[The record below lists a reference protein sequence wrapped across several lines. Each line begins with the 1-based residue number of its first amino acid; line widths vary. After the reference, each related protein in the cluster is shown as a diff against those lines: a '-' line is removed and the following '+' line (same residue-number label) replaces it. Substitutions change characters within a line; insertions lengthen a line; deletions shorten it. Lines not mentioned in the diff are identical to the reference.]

1 MQFHLHSAALPADQA
16 ARLYL
21 CTAAPA
27 DETAALLYGTL
38 TESEPF
44 AAARIPVNGSFAD
57 TAVLKLDNTERDTL
71 AKAFRHAAGWA
82 QKQPVLAID
91 LSAFSATELADALN
105 VLTTALGEAVYRF
118 DRFKKTAKP
127 AALQQADFYAPAADQ
142 STQDVLGRAQAL
154 LHGINLCKD
163 LGNTAGNICTP
174 AYLADTARAEAQAAG
189 ASAKILGAD
198 YIREHMG

>member
-1 MQFHLHSAALPADQA
+1 MQFHLHSAALPASQA

-27 DETAALLYGTL
+27 DETADLLYGTL

-44 AAARIPVNGSFAD
+44 AAARTPANGSFAD
-57 TAVLKLDNTERDTL
+57 TAVLKLDNTGRDTL

-91 LSAFSATELADALN
+91 LSAFSAAELADALN

-127 AALQQADFYAPAADQ
+127 ARNAKGKFKESVIKTSSKFLCALCIFA
-142 STQDVLGRAQAL
+142 V
-154 LHGINLCKD
+154 K
-163 LGNTAGNICTP
+163 
-174 AYLADTARAEAQAAG
+174 
-189 ASAKILGAD
+189 
-198 YIREHMG
+198 